1 MATNFTLKNIPE
13 ELYEKVKERAE
24 RNHRSINGE
33 ILSLLDAAT
42 APKPLDLDELLAK
55 ARELRGRT
63 RGFLTDQDMI
73 DRAKREG
80 RP

>member
-1 MATNFTLKNIPE
+1 MATNFTLKNIPDD
-13 ELYEKVKERAE
+13 LYEKVKERAE

-33 ILSLLDAAT
+33 IISLLDAAT
-42 APKPLDLDELLAK
+42 SPRPMDVDEMLAK

-63 RGFLTDQDMI
+63 RGYLTDQDMI